1 MARELV
7 HFDARPLAVSGFL
20 ALCEREVAATVRV
33 TAHAHAGGI
42 SLLIQAPGLRR
53 ALHLPW
59 DEAVTLVDGMTAI
72 LADRPIEA
80 ASTVVEDAPPA
91 LTVDGEQADG

>member
-7 HFDARPLAVSGFL
+7 HFDARPLAVSGVLGFP
-20 ALCEREVAATVRV
+20 EHGEAATVSV

-59 DEAVTLVDGMTAI
+59 EEAAALTDGMIAI
-72 LADRPIEA
+72 LADRPIDA
-80 ASTVVEDAPPA
+80 TAMVVPDTPPA
-91 LTVDGEQADG
+91 LSVDGEQGDG